1 MTSPEVLVL
10 AIGGITASILYI
22 SRHLITS
29 KCWTKEECC
38 AIKLRRNS
46 QSRLSAVI
54 NEEPSTPK
62 EHVPEINP
70 KPYEPPPIP
79 PPVFISSVV

>member
-1 MTSPEVLVL
+1 MTTPEVLIL
-10 AIGGITASILYI
+10 AIGGITASLLYI

-29 KCWTKEECC
+29 KCWTKDACC
-38 AIKLRRNS
+38 DIKLRRNS

-54 NEEPSTPK
+54 SEPSTPK

-70 KPYEPPPIP
+70 KPYEPPP
-79 PPVFISSVV
+79 PVFISSVI